1 MTNLLLILIGVLLNA
16 GAQLVLKKGMSQI
29 GTVHCTEK
37 RYVAD
42 RHCAGRYKCHT
53 HDDFKSQHQ
62 SVRLDRLDVL
72 RHQLSRLADGLIPR
86 GSKLRLSIFEHR
98 LYHRRHCR
106 LFLFRRVHDFIQ
118 SRRHR
123 HHLYRRISVIPFL
136 IL

>member
-29 GTVHCTEK
+29 GTVQ
-37 RYVAD
+37 
-42 RHCAGRYKCHT
+42 GRYKCHT

-86 GSKLRLSIFEHR
+86 GSKLRLSVFEHR

-118 SRRHR
+118 SRRHCY
-123 HHLYRRISVIPFL
+123 HLYRRISVIPFL